1 MYKNTII
8 PTLQVKCL
16 QWKNIPMVCFLASS
30 ASSVTNR
37 VLGKRI
43 KILDL
48 NRKQTKINFT
58 SAPPLLPQS
67 QKMRTSF
74 SLSTLLNGGVYL
86 CSSHR
91 SPAQF
96 VFFRFVVEVF
106 DQSGNP
112 LWEFSM
118 PVWPGVRTQRL
129 IPVQET
135 KQGKETW
142 PSVHRKTGCTR
153 LTSLRTPHSFVCM
166 QIQLSLLSDSPSNP
180 NT

>member
-1 MYKNTII
+1 MYI
-8 PTLQVKCL
+8 
-16 QWKNIPMVCFLASS
+16 
-30 ASSVTNR
+30 
-37 VLGKRI
+37 
-43 KILDL
+43 
-48 NRKQTKINFT
+48 
-58 SAPPLLPQS
+58 
-67 QKMRTSF
+67 
-74 SLSTLLNGGVYL
+74 
-86 CSSHR
+86 CSSHP

-129 IPVQET
+129 IPLQET

-142 PSVHRKTGCTR
+142 PSVNRKPACTR

-180 NT
+180 NTSPDAWPKPHQICLKQQRKEEEQQHNVSNIKKGKYKHFVCAIYTLINATCICFYLAV